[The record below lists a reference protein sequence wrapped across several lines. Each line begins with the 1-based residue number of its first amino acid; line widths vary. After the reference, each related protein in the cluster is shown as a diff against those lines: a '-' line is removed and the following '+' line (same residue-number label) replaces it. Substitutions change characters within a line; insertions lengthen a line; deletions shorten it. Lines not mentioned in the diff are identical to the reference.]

1 MSRLNTVHLESA
13 LAQQETELA
22 SSVTSHR
29 NGSVTE
35 TTLQINAKSIFKP
48 NRETVNK
55 IQTIPISVSRLADK
69 VSTNSMLE
77 TEGPKSSL
85 REQPN
90 QFEVTIES
98 LQSLLNFYKDQQVD
112 DV

>member
-1 MSRLNTVHLESA
+1 
-13 LAQQETELA
+13 
-22 SSVTSHR
+22 
-29 NGSVTE
+29 
-35 TTLQINAKSIFKP
+35 
-48 NRETVNK
+48 
-55 IQTIPISVSRLADK
+55 
-69 VSTNSMLE
+69 MLE